1 MCSDLTVIDLFNIS
15 RFERSL
21 EEAGRGMKQMKAAA
35 ADKAADVK
43 MNIDKAKKEV
53 QDSPTLRVSICRAY
67 V

>member
-1 MCSDLTVIDLFNIS
+1 
-15 RFERSL
+15 
-21 EEAGRGMKQMKAAA
+21 MKQMKAAA

-67 V
+67 A